1 MSDIGTSVIELHANP
16 GARLRREREARGMTL
31 QQAAEQLNL
40 DVHAIAALES
50 EDFAALGAPV
60 FAKGHLRRYAAIL
73 GQPAEDILL
82 GYERSRS
89 QPDLPTLIPAARAE
103 MPVVRSRPIMPWV
116 LGGLA
121 TLLVVGGLIAYLS
134 TYGLHLPWQSRTAA
148 ASEESGV
155 TPAPEPPIAD
165 AAAVPPDG
173 GVSPEPNPVTAAP
186 SAVATSDPTATLTPP
201 AASTAAVNPPG
212 AVAAAGDAAATVPMP
227 STTPVPVTA
236 APNATAVTAGAV
248 PAGQV
253 QVKLR
258 FSADSWVEVYDGT
271 GKIVAY
277 DLCKGGTER
286 LINAAPPVSLTLG
299 NAPAV
304 KVQANGREIIRPALP
319 QGQTV
324 DRFSV
329 GPDGNVR

>member
-1 MSDIGTSVIELHANP
+1 MSDNGTPVIELHANP

-31 QQAAEQLNL
+31 QQVAEQLNL
-40 DVHAIAALES
+40 DVNAIAALES
-50 EDFAALGAPV
+50 ENFAALGAPV

-121 TLLVVGGLIAYLS
+121 GLLLIGGLIAYLS
-134 TYGLHLPWQSRTAA
+134 TYGLHLPWQTMSAA
-148 ASEESGV
+148 VSEEPAV
-155 TPAPEPPIAD
+155 TPAAETPMGDLAQVPATAAVAAD
-165 AAAVPPDG
+165 PTSVSVAPSAGPTDSGAAPTPSAAGAPVVMTPTEAVAAGNPAAAVP
-173 GVSPEPNPVTAAP
+173 VSAAAP
-186 SAVATSDPTATLTPP
+186 APVSATPNAPAGTAVA
-201 AASTAAVNPPG
+201 
-212 AVAAAGDAAATVPMP
+212 
-227 STTPVPVTA
+227 VPV
-236 APNATAVTAGAV
+236 
-248 PAGQV
+248 GQV
-253 QVKLR
+253 QMKLR

-277 DLCKGGTER
+277 DLCKAGTER

-304 KVQANGREIIRPALP
+304 KVQANGREIVRPALP
-319 QGQTV
+319 PGQTV